1 MNTNTQYQENWVVPE
16 FKGTTCVLKSWRIE
30 WAQTLSKH
38 ANNPNIAANLPDHFP
53 HPFTEQ
59 EAVNY
64 INGKPTLNFKKKIP
78 ALFNR
83 NEHAIGILNDNNKRR
98 RYLAICIE
106 DGEKIEPIGTVC
118 GVALDGGKKHVSS
131 LPRGII
137 ILINVL
143 FAEGRIG
150 LLAQRTILGQR
161 NCLGCVQNDGQ
172 ILLFR

>member
-64 INGKPTLNFKKKIP
+64 INGKTYNNF
-78 ALFNR
+78 
-83 NEHAIGILNDNNKRR
+83 
-98 RYLAICIE
+98 
-106 DGEKIEPIGTVC
+106 
-118 GVALDGGKKHVSS
+118 
-131 LPRGII
+131 
-137 ILINVL
+137 
-143 FAEGRIG
+143 
-150 LLAQRTILGQR
+150 
-161 NCLGCVQNDGQ
+161 
-172 ILLFR
+172 